1 MDQVAILQERI
12 KKAKAALG
20 EAKRK
25 EKDREEKRLLE
36 AFRRSGLSLLDL
48 QKLVEEAVKK

>member
-1 MDQVAILQERI
+1 MDQVLILQERI

-20 EAKRK
+20 EARRK
-25 EKDREEKRLLE
+25 EKQREEKRLVE
-36 AFRRSGLSLLDL
+36 TFRRSGLSLLDL